1 MGMLSLKSK
10 IMVVISNLK
19 FFFGSAVIMFAVT
32 PIVSSF
38 KLTESNKNK
47 PVTPHWD
54 YWEPLC
60 VNFIYPDDNL
70 HEYLFSNNETIDW
83 NSAREMCELLG
94 GYLVRI
100 DNRHENNCL
109 LNYTQHNEMHQYWW
123 TSGNDIRTEGLY
135 EFEDGTEMKWVSN
148 WAQMD
153 GESQDG
159 VVLSTH
165 NSVYAGSW
173 ADGPITNPYHYICER
188 N

>member
-1 MGMLSLKSK
+1 MGMHSLKSK
-10 IMVVISNLK
+10 IMVAIANLK
-19 FFFGSAVIMFAVT
+19 FYLGGAFIMFAVT
-32 PIVSSF
+32 PIVSSL
-38 KLTESNKNK
+38 KLTESNENK
-47 PVTPHWD
+47 PATLH
-54 YWEPLC
+54 WEPLC
-60 VNFIYPDDNL
+60 DNL
-70 HEYLFSNNETIDW
+70 SPNDKQHEYLFSEETIDW
-83 NSAREMCELLG
+83 NSARKMCKLLG

-109 LNYTQHNEMHQYWW
+109 LKYTQHNEMHQYWW

-153 GESQDG
+153 GAGQDG

-173 ADGPITNPYHYICER
+173 ADDDITSNVAYHY
-188 N
+188 